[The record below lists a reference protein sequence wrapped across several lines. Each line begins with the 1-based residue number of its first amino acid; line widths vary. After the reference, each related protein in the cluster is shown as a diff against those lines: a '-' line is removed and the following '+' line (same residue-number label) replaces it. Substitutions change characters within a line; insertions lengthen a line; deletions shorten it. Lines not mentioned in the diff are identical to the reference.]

1 MRLKI
6 FSRATAKGE
15 DSWQAK
21 TQKPTPEI
29 HAGPIK
35 PYPTKRQHTGCSFPL
50 RIARELLL
58 INCFTAGSNFE
69 WYSIISRRISVQHKN
84 MANGVDS
91 THADDDDNRPN
102 NHSQSP
108 TPAYGYP
115 SHGYN
120 AQNPPT
126 NLWSNNM
133 AVTTNQ
139 IPNHVVI
146 TNFNDAG
153 SLASALTSTP
163 AVSTP
168 ATTPQKLQQ
177 IQQPLQQ
184 NNNNIQPNQNRAIHR
199 INLSSIRHN
208 YNEVQSSAA
217 KQQCDVIVVVKADG
231 YGHGAILTACH
242 LVEHC
247 GASAFAVAT
256 LEEGIALRRAF
267 EEKFPTFTRERIL
280 VLGAPVGYP
289 H

>member
-1 MRLKI
+1 
-6 FSRATAKGE
+6 
-15 DSWQAK
+15 
-21 TQKPTPEI
+21 
-29 HAGPIK
+29 
-35 PYPTKRQHTGCSFPL
+35 
-50 RIARELLL
+50 
-58 INCFTAGSNFE
+58 
-69 WYSIISRRISVQHKN
+69 
-84 MANGVDS
+84 MAAS
-91 THADDDDNRPN
+91 TH
-102 NHSQSP
+102 
-108 TPAYGYP
+108 
-115 SHGYN
+115 
-120 AQNPPT
+120 
-126 NLWSNNM
+126 
-133 AVTTNQ
+133 Q

-146 TNFNDAG
+146 TNNDFNDAA

-163 AVSTP
+163 AVPAS
-168 ATTPQKLQQ
+168 ATTPLTPQRLQQ
-177 IQQPLQQ
+177 QQIIQQLLLQQ

-289 H
+289 HCFDTYLHNSIELMVSSSHVVI